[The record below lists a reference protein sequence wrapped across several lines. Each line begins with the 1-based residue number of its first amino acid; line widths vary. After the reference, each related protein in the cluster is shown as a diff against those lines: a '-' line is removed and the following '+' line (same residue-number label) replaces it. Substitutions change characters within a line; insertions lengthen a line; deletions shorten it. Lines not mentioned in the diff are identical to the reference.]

1 MKRLCLTALSLALLL
16 SGCRSAPAQESPA
29 AESLSPVYADWSQL
43 TPYEAPQEVYTRRY
57 EDYTD
62 TLIPAGDYG
71 PLLPFQGASLI
82 RHEYGF
88 DDPYT
93 LYGLATLE
101 GEVIVDPVYTSAF
114 SLRQYGPDGQTAYD
128 PYALLLTKTFP
139 VLGGEPEARSA
150 VCARD
155 GSWCTD
161 FLYTYDW
168 EFLYGMNLSQ
178 GIPLFKGDTQVVFL
192 DPADGTERWIVD
204 VQPYLD
210 MGLEY
215 SWELMGNITPEERYI
230 PGERYAPFPIRDS
243 QTNTSRYYLANLDT
257 GEALPLP
264 GDVTYAG
271 RFSGGLC
278 RAMGGSGWGCLD
290 EQGRWVVDPIY
301 SDLGDFREGV
311 STARTFGGS
320 RLFLDREGNVLRE
333 LPQGYDNVYYE
344 KGFWK
349 CSGDGLPYLI
359 FRADLTEVELP
370 QGAWDAAILG
380 DGWVSWL
387 REGGGTTLWKDGVSR
402 DLPPELGN
410 AWSGEGGYALLHAPD
425 AEESSL
431 LNLETFETVPLPG
444 SFTAMFQTDEL
455 TGERYIWT
463 SSNELQCWRLFDLEG
478 NLLSSQPYGQGG
490 GQDQLVGGLLFHTR
504 PDRSTLSTLDGKVV
518 FQWLIPQA
526 SD

>member
-1 MKRLCLTALSLALLL
+1 MKRLCLTALALTLLL
-16 SGCRSAPAQESPA
+16 SGCKSAPAKESPA

-43 TPYEAPQEVYTRRY
+43 TPYEAPQAVYTRRY
-57 EDYTD
+57 EDFND
-62 TLIPAGDYG
+62 TLTPAGDYG

-114 SLRQYGPDGQTAYD
+114 ALRQYGPDGQTGYD

-139 VLGGEPEARSA
+139 VPGGEPEARSA

-168 EFLYGMNLSQ
+168 ELFYGMVMTH
-178 GIPLFKGDTQVVFL
+178 GIPLLKGDDQLVFL
-192 DPADGTERWIVD
+192 DAGNGTERRVID
-204 VQPYLD
+204 IQPYRD

-215 SWELMGNITPEERYI
+215 GWELIGNIV
-230 PGERYAPFPIRDS
+230 PGERYAPFSIRDPQGDS
-243 QTNTSRYYLANLDT
+243 FRYYLADLDT

-264 GDVTYAG
+264 GDVMYAG
-271 RFSGGLC
+271 PLHDGLF
-278 RAMGGSGWGCLD
+278 RAQGGSGYGCLD
-290 EQGRWVVDPIY
+290 EQGGWVIDPIY
-301 SDLGDFREGV
+301 NELGDFYEGV
-311 STARTFGGS
+311 AAARAMGGGWC
-320 RLFLDREGNVLRE
+320 FLDRQGTVLKE
-333 LPQGYDNVYYE
+333 LPVGYDSLYYE

-349 CSGDGLPYLI
+349 CYGADVPDRL

-387 REGGGTTLWKDGVSR
+387 RAGGGTTLWKDGVSR

-478 NLLSSQPYGQGG
+478 NLLSSQPYSQGG

-504 PDRSTLSTLDGKVV
+504 PDRCTLTTRDGEVV